1 MAAQSAASASP
12 IPVLEP
18 ANADAPVGGSEAI
31 ARGLVAENLIKD
43 YVIASVA
50 ASIVP
55 VPLFDIA
62 AVVAIEL
69 RMIQKLSELYG
80 KPFSESAGRSVIT
93 ALAGGVVGYG
103 AGMAV
108 AVSLTKLIPGVGWMM
123 GMVSLPVLAGG
134 STYAVGRVFVK
145 HYESGGD
152 IFDLSTEAMRSYYK
166 QQFAKGKELVAK
178 VKARKQAAAAAAAVE
193 DIAPA
198 A

>member
-1 MAAQSAASASP
+1 MAAQSAASET
-12 IPVLEP
+12 PVPAAEP
-18 ANADAPVGGSEAI
+18 AKADSGEAI
-31 ARGLVAENLIKD
+31 AHGLVAENLIKD

-62 AVVAIEL
+62 AVVAIQL

-80 KPFSESAGRSVIT
+80 KPFSESAGRSVVT

-123 GMVSLPVLAGG
+123 GMVSLPAVAGA

-145 HYESGGD
+145 HYENGGD
-152 IFDLSTEAMRSYYK
+152 IFDLSTEAMSSYYK
-166 QQFAKGKELVAK
+166 EQFAKGKDLVAK
-178 VKARKQAAAAAAAVE
+178 AKARKQQAAVSE
-193 DIAPA
+193 DSVAPA